1 MGSDVGLIMIT
12 TRGKVWRWGKHRF
25 AMVVKDSE
33 VVEIVKKTTSKHTRI
48 QLILNNSLAR
58 LIYDVTPAV
67 RKAGNKEYLVL
78 RLVRQLNSTWSTLY
92 LAGEIPIE
100 IIIPSKTQ

>member
-1 MGSDVGLIMIT
+1 
-12 TRGKVWRWGKHRF
+12 
-25 AMVVKDSE
+25 MVVKDSE